1 MLAPVKQK
9 SPRALRHEDTERRIM
24 DAALA
29 LVSEG
34 GFDGLSMSRLA
45 EATGF
50 TPGALYRY
58 IGSKEALL
66 SKIIEAA
73 LRQVRAALDH
83 AVSRLPEGSG
93 PLARVFALAL
103 AYRAFAREEAHAF
116 GLLAMSMAE
125 PRILLR
131 DDTSAAGVVAQMIA
145 ALSPLSLALG
155 EAGSTGL
162 LAAGDAAERTLCV
175 FGLLQGV
182 LQLHKQ
188 ARHAEAVLD
197 IDRLCTSG
205 VRTLLLG
212 SGAEEAR
219 VDEALATATMAVG
232 PARARGGKKA

>member
-1 MLAPVKQK
+1 MVDPVKKK
-9 SPRALRHEDTERRIM
+9 SPRALRHEDTERRIL
-24 DAALA
+24 DAAMA

-50 TPGALYRY
+50 TPSALYRY

-73 LRQVRAALDH
+73 LLGVRATLDR
-83 AVSRLPEGSG
+83 AVARLPEGAG
-93 PLARVFALAL
+93 PLSRVFTLSF
-103 AYRAFAREEAHAF
+103 AYRAFARDEAHAF

-131 DDTSAAGVVAQMIA
+131 DDASAAVVVAQMVA

-155 EAGSTGL
+155 EAQGAGL
-162 LAAGDAAERTLCV
+162 LSEGDTAERTICL
-175 FGLLQGV
+175 FALLQGV

-188 ARHAEAVLD
+188 ARHAAAVLD
-197 IDRLCTSG
+197 IDRLCESG

-212 SGAEEAR
+212 FGAEAR
-219 VDEALATATMAVG
+219 CVEEALALSSAKQG
-232 PARARGGKKA
+232 PKRARGGLK